1 MIKRSGL
8 TLMLS
13 AVALQSAMAY
23 TDGDSQLWMKFGAS
37 GKMDCGVKL
46 AVDEEIRLGD
56 DMKEYYY
63 SETALSAS
71 YDVLSFMSLGAG
83 FVECT
88 ERKEKVLYDSKG
100 NAAVDHYFRP
110 EHMPRVE
117 ATFKQKVAGW
127 GLDDRLRVE
136 YRMKEDTQ
144 DYFRYRNRIRAKSPW
159 KISPLEVNPYVAYEI
174 FLSDLPD
181 DVDWVID
188 RQRFYA
194 GLGMK
199 LMKNLDG
206 GLYYLKQIDWK
217 SGDWV
222 ETNVLGVELT
232 ASF

>member
-1 MIKRSGL
+1 M
-8 TLMLS
+8 
-13 AVALQSAMAY
+13 
-23 TDGDSQLWMKFGAS
+23 
-37 GKMDCGVKL
+37 
-46 AVDEEIRLGD
+46 
-56 DMKEYYY
+56 
-63 SETALSAS
+63 
-71 YDVLSFMSLGAG
+71 
-83 FVECT
+83 
-88 ERKEKVLYDSKG
+88 
-100 NAAVDHYFRP
+100 DHYFRP

-181 DVDWVID
+181 DVDWVVD

>member
-8 TLMLS
+8 TLLLGAAAM
-13 AVALQSAMAY
+13 QSAMAY

-37 GKMDCGVKL
+37 GKMDCGVTM
-46 AVDEEIRLGD
+46 AVDEEVRLGD
-56 DMKEYYY
+56 DMSEYYY

-71 YDVLSFMSLGAG
+71 YDVKSFLTLGAG
-83 FVECT
+83 YVECT
-88 ERKEKVLYDSKG
+88 ERKEKTLYDSKG
-100 NAAVDHYFRP
+100 NAVVDHYFRP

-117 ATFKQKVAGW
+117 ATFKHKLAGW

-144 DYFRYRNRIRAKSPW
+144 DYFRYRNRVRVKSPW
-159 KISPLEVNPYVAYEI
+159 KISPLEINPYVAYEI

-194 GLGMK
+194 GVGMN
-199 LMKNLDG
+199 LVKNLKG

-217 SGDWV
+217 TGDWV